1 MHDQNEPLFTKVVHG
16 LRWSLVSRLVAQATA
31 WVFTIFSIR
40 LLSPEDY
47 GISSMAGFFVAVVGI
62 LFEAGAT
69 VVIVQR
75 RIRNR
80 RVLGG
85 ISSLLLAIALGTS
98 LVGLATAPLFARY
111 FHQPAVAGVLRAMA
125 ISFPLSALGVVP
137 TAVLLQ
143 RLEFRRIAFINTAAG
158 IVQGAANV
166 VFASLGFA
174 YWSLIIAILIGVALT
189 TTLATLSVPVAP
201 GGLRALRVAA
211 RRMRSARNIIP
222 QRLTWLYINQ
232 LDTFLVARMLG
243 TGPTGNYSI
252 AKTLSHT
259 LLDRLGELSN
269 TVALPSF
276 AARQHD
282 RASWHRAFARLQ
294 RLASDLSFPVFWGL
308 AAVGPDLLLLLLGP
322 KWNAV
327 APVFRVFCLILPLR
341 VAYALLD
348 TVLMSTGH
356 SATAFRNVVTWAL
369 VLTPLL
375 VVGAQS
381 SSVAI
386 AAAWAVGF
394 PITFAVALVRMAR
407 ILGLP
412 LGELVR
418 PYGPPALAAG
428 IMWAAVSALALP
440 LEGVARPWLRL
451 PVEVLAGAL
460 VYALALRLLA
470 RERFGDLVG
479 IAGRVVG
486 LRPKAAG

>member
-1 MHDQNEPLFTKVVHG
+1 MHDTKEPLFTKVVHG
-16 LRWSLVSRLVAQATA
+16 LRWSLLSRLVAQGAA

-40 LLSPEDY
+40 LLTPDDY
-47 GISSMAGFFVAVVGI
+47 GISSMAGFFVAIVGI

-69 VVIVQR
+69 VVIVQQ

-85 ISSLLLAIALGTS
+85 ISSLLLLIALGTS
-98 LVGLATAPLFARY
+98 LLGLATAPLFALY

-143 RLEFRRIAFINTAAG
+143 RLDFRRIAFINTFAG
-158 IVQGAANV
+158 VVQGAANV

-174 YWSLIIAILIGVALT
+174 YWSLIIGILIGVALT
-189 TTLATLSVPVAP
+189 TTLATLQVPVP
-201 GGLRALRVAA
+201 LGGWRALRVAA
-211 RRMRSARNIIP
+211 HRMRSARNIIP

-252 AKTLSHT
+252 AKSLSHT

-282 RASWHRAFARLQ
+282 PESWQRAFARLQ
-294 RLASDLSFPVFWGL
+294 RLASDLSFPIFWGL

-322 KWNAV
+322 KWSAV
-327 APVFRVFCLILPLR
+327 APVFRIFCLILPLR
-341 VAYALLD
+341 VSYALLD

-386 AAAWAVGF
+386 AAAWAIGF
-394 PITFAVALVRMAR
+394 PITLAIALARMAR
-407 ILGLP
+407 ILAVP
-412 LGELVR
+412 FADLVR
-418 PYGPPALAAG
+418 PYWPPALAAA
-428 IMWAAVSALALP
+428 IMWAAVSAAALP
-440 LEGVARPWLRL
+440 LGGLARAWVRL
-451 PVEVLAGAL
+451 PLEVLLGAA
-460 VYALALRLLA
+460 VYALALRLAA

-479 IAGRVVG
+479 IAGTVVG
-486 LRPKAAG
+486 IKAKTTG